1 MASIASRNI
10 STIINNSRTD
20 IVAKRFANRIAIFI
34 TQCQS
39 FGTIINI
46 VKDDNNDFRPDS
58 LEIPFTV
65 ELLLGVEETI
75 YKVMARKIASIVF
88 KETNLPILLTIALKD
103 RSQKTFKELH
113 DALVKVNV
121 WGDDAAD
128 NKR

>member
-121 WGDDAAD
+121 WEDDAAD

>member
-58 LEIPFTV
+58 LDIPFTV

-121 WGDDAAD
+121 WEDDAAD

>member
-1 MASIASRNI
+1 MASINSRSI
-10 STIINNSRTD
+10 STIINNCSTD

-39 FGTIINI
+39 FGTIMNI
-46 VKDDNNDFRPDS
+46 VKDDNNDFRPDN
-58 LEIPFTV
+58 LEVPFTV

-88 KETNLPILLTIALKD
+88 KETSLPILLTIALKD
-103 RSQKTFKELH
+103 RSQKTFLELN

-121 WGDDAAD
+121 WEDEAAD
-128 NKR
+128 NER

>member
-10 STIINNSRTD
+10 STIINNCSTD
-20 IVAKRFANRIAIFI
+20 IVVKKFANRIAIFI

-39 FGTIINI
+39 FGTIMNI
-46 VKDDNNDFRPDS
+46 VKDDNNDFRPDNS
-58 LEIPFTV
+58 EIPFTV

-75 YKVMARKIASIVF
+75 YKVMARNIASIVF

-103 RSQKTFKELH
+103 KSQKTFRELN

-121 WGDDAAD
+121 WEDEAAD

>member
-46 VKDDNNDFRPDS
+46 VKGDNNDFRPDS

-121 WGDDAAD
+121 WEDDAAD

>member
-10 STIINNSRTD
+10 STIINNYSTG
-20 IVAKRFANRIAIFI
+20 IIAKRFPNRIAIFI

-39 FGTIINI
+39 FGTIMNI

-58 LEIPFTV
+58 SEIPFTV

-75 YKVMARKIASIVF
+75 YKVVARKIASIVF
-88 KETNLPILLTIALKD
+88 KETNLPVLLTIALKD
-103 RSQKTFKELH
+103 RSQKTFRELL

-121 WGDDAAD
+121 WEDGTAD